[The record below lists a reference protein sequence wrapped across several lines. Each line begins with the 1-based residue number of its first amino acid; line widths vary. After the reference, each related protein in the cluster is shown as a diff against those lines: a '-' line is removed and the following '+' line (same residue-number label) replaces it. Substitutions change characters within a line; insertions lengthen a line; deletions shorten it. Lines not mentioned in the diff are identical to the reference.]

1 MNVHVDKMKFQ
12 STGTVALLIWP
23 YKINTLNIK
32 KKIQELAHL
41 TCYKNEVCSCKEVRK
56 EELKKKNKKKQKRS
70 L

>member
-41 TCYKNEVCSCKEVRK
+41 TCYKNEVCSCKEGRI
-56 EELKKKNKKKQKRS
+56 KKKIKSS